1 MDIELL
7 QIINGSHSLFIDN
20 VVVTLTSGIT
30 WIPFYIALL
39 YLVIRNNETMAQV
52 AVVIGCAAM
61 CVLITS
67 CVTDLIVKPLVARPR
82 PTMEPSLKYT
92 IDIVNGI
99 RGTGYSFFSAHAAN
113 TFGIAI
119 LLSLIVRSRLLAIFL
134 ILWSLINGYT
144 RLYLGV
150 HYPSDVLV
158 GLLFGAVVGVVSY
171 LTYLHFYAKV
181 SPRLNYISTKY
192 TKTGYSLTDIDVAIS
207 VLVLTFLYAIIRAV
221 VIDI

>member
-20 VVVTLTSGIT
+20 VVVTLTSGVT

-67 CVTDLIVKPLVARPR
+67 CATELIVKPLVARPR

>member
-221 VIDI
+221 VTDI

>member
-207 VLVLTFLYAIIRAV
+207 VLVLTFLYAVIRAV
-221 VIDI
+221 VTDI

>member
-158 GLLFGAVVGVVSY
+158 GLLFGAVVGVASY

>member
-20 VVVTLTSGIT
+20 VVVTLTSGVT

-207 VLVLTFLYAIIRAV
+207 VLVLTFLYAVVRAV
-221 VIDI
+221 VTNI